1 MPMVTGPIY
10 KPLRGS
16 FTLHYWEDGGR
27 VKSPA
32 HPVMINCHSHSAHYS
47 LLPPPPPS
55 PLSGFLSSSFIGLP
69 PLPPSPPDL
78 SGFLLLLV
86 YSAFSYSISSSISFT
101 LIIPTLPSF
110 CISVLR
116 ISFLLFN
123 YSFSCSFTRVFSSL
137 SYLLTGSFY

>member
-1 MPMVTGPIY
+1 MITVLLCSDFHQCQRHVSWIGWKVDLPTVVGSIY

-55 PLSGFLSSSFIGLP
+55 PLSGFLSSSFIGLL
-69 PLPPSPPDL
+69 PLPPSPPTL

-86 YSAFSYSISSSISFT
+86 YSAFSYSISSSFIFT
-101 LIIPTLPSF
+101 LITFINPFF
-110 CISVLR
+110 CI
-116 ISFLLFN
+116 FDLLK
-123 YSFSCSFTRVFSSL
+123 
-137 SYLLTGSFY
+137 